1 MQGSGRGVEPPGG
14 ESEVVRRLDELVAA
28 AHARCGLLVVRS
40 AAGLSEVAARS
51 DRRRDLVQPIRYSR
65 PVCER
70 AFADGRTVDLI
81 DAGGVASRRSF
92 VVDGPC
98 LDQLV
103 HIECTPIHRREEVVA
118 VVYLET
124 GADRPPPGKS
134 PQVQAAVRA
143 LAEAAFP
150 ADRT

>member
-1 MQGSGRGVEPPGG
+1 
-14 ESEVVRRLDELVAA
+14 
-28 AHARCGLLVVRS
+28 
-40 AAGLSEVAARS
+40 
-51 DRRRDLVQPIRYSR
+51 
-65 PVCER
+65 
-70 AFADGRTVDLI
+70 
-81 DAGGVASRRSF
+81 